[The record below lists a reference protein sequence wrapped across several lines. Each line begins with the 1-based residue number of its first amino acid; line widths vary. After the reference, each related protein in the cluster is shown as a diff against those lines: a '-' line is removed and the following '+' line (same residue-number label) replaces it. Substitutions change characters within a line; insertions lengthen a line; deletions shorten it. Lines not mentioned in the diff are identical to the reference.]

1 MQRINVAV
9 VGVGYWG
16 PGLVRNF
23 LKIPEVNMSIIC
35 DLDRKKLEKFSREY
49 KSIKTTTNFQKIIR
63 DKSIAIVA
71 IATPTSTHYELAKK
85 ALSAGKHVL
94 IEDSMQGLARKTI
107 SLLKNPQLAK
117 KIGEAG
123 QKFVKEKF
131 DWKAIVEMHDSIYK
145 DVKKIAQI
153 AKDKR

>member
-94 IEDSMQGLARKTI
+94 IEKPFTKSLAEAQELV
-107 SLLKNPQLAK
+107 SLAK
-117 KIGEAG
+117 NKKRILMIGHTFIYSGAIQKI
-123 QKFVKEKF
+123 
-131 DWKAIVEMHDSIYK
+131 K
-145 DVKKIAQI
+145 DTLSQGTRQPEHTAN
-153 AKDKR
+153 R